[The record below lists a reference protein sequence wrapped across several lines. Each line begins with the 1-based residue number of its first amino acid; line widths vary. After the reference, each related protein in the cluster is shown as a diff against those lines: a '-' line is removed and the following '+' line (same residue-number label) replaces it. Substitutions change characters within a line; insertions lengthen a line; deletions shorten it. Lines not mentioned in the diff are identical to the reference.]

1 MHLSEQLVETL
12 LDAQFHGELTQV
24 VEIGQQRG
32 VGEQNPF
39 GSDGDGFTVQV
50 DHAQAAGV
58 GGTEETRHLAVV
70 GGDHQVGEPGT
81 PRLIGP
87 HLGQHSPRHRQ
98 GTQQPA
104 FHLRPGLGVVGVQ
117 EGQGRVQVLP
127 RRGFPRGWRHRGQL
141 FALAVPCDDHAVTN
155 RQFMSGAGWDPLHAP
170 QGIGCL

>member
-1 MHLSEQLVETL
+1 MHFSEQLVETL

-32 VGEQNPF
+32 VGEQHPF
-39 GSDGDGFTVQV
+39 GGDGHGFTVQV
-50 DHAQAAGV
+50 DDPQAVGV
-58 GGTEETRHLAVV
+58 GGAEETRHLAVV

-117 EGQGRVQVLP
+117 EGQGRV
-127 RRGFPRGWRHRGQL
+127 
-141 FALAVPCDDHAVTN
+141 
-155 RQFMSGAGWDPLHAP
+155 
-170 QGIGCL
+170 